1 MFLIYPADTDETLVD
16 RIGIKLQ
23 NNTAW
28 FGTRYPDGTA
38 EEIVYTIRNHI
49 RNGETKFFIEGPNYK
64 FHVHLLSR

>member
-1 MFLIYPADTDETLVD
+1 MFLVYPADTDETLVD

-38 EEIVYTIRNHI
+38 EEIVRTIRS
-49 RNGETKFFIEGPNYK
+49 RSAQGETKFLIEGLNYK
-64 FHVHLLSR
+64 LYVHLLSR